1 MKAIVYQKY
10 GAPEVLQLVEIEKPS
25 PKDNEVL
32 IKMKAT
38 TVNSGD
44 ARLRRADPFFVRLV
58 FGLFKPRQPVLGMTV
73 SGVVEQVGQGVTRFR
88 VGDEVFGSTEMR
100 MGAYAQYVCVPE
112 GIALAMK
119 PADWSFEEAASVPFG
134 THTAWRFLKSA
145 QIIPGQKVMIY
156 GASGAV
162 GSAAVQLAKHFGAEV
177 TAACSTSNVELV
189 KSLGADHVLDYTR
202 VDFSTVSEKWEVIF
216 ETVNKIPV
224 GTIARLVKKGGT
236 LILGAAIIKEAIQGM
251 WVSMTRKCKV
261 IAGTHTPTSADM
273 HSLGQLME
281 SGAIQPV
288 IDRVYSLDQMA
299 EAHRYVD
306 AGHKKGNVVVS
317 ID

>member
-1 MKAIVYQKY
+1 MKAIICEKY
-10 GAPEVLQLVEIEKPS
+10 GAPEVLQMTEIEKPI
-25 PKDNEVL
+25 PKDNEIL

-38 TVNSGD
+38 AVNSGD
-44 ARLRRADPFFVRLV
+44 ARLRRADPFLVRLV
-58 FGLFKPRQPVLGMTV
+58 FGLFKPRQSVLGMTV
-73 SGVVEQVGQGVTRFR
+73 AGVVEQVGRGVSLFK

-112 GIALAMK
+112 DIALALK
-119 PADWSFEEAASVPFG
+119 PADWSFETAASVPFG

-145 QIIPGQKVMIY
+145 QMVPGQKVMIY

-177 TAACSTSNVELV
+177 TAVCSTSNVELV
-189 KSLGADHVLDYTR
+189 KSLGADHVMDYTR

-224 GTIARLVKKGGT
+224 GTIARLVKKEGI
-236 LILGAAIIKEAIQGM
+236 LILGAALIMEAFPAL
-251 WVSMTRKCKV
+251 WLNLTRKCRV
-261 IAGTHTPTSADM
+261 MAGTHTPTSADM
-273 HSLGQLME
+273 EAISQLMA

-288 IDRVYSLDQMA
+288 IDGVYPLEQTA

-306 AGHKKGNVVVS
+306 AGHKKGNVVIS
-317 ID
+317 IS

>member
-1 MKAIVYQKY
+1 MKAIICKQY
-10 GAPEVLQLVEIEKPS
+10 GAPEVLQMVEIEKPS

-44 ARLRRADPFFVRLV
+44 CRLRRADPFFVRLV
-58 FGLFKPRQPVLGMTV
+58 FGLFKPRKQVLGMTV

-112 GIALAMK
+112 DIALALK
-119 PADWSFEEAASVPFG
+119 PADWTFEEAASVPFG

-177 TAACSTSNVELV
+177 TAVCSTSNVELV
-189 KSLGADHVLDYTR
+189 KSVGADHVLDYTR
-202 VDFSTVSEKWEVIF
+202 VDFSTVSERWKVDKTPLAISRR
-216 ETVNKIPV
+216 TKPILRM
-224 GTIARLVKKGGT
+224 GLVCRMGQIVDHNR
-236 LILGAAIIKEAIQGM
+236 ILHH
-251 WVSMTRKCKV
+251 C
-261 IAGTHTPTSADM
+261 
-273 HSLGQLME
+273 
-281 SGAIQPV
+281 
-288 IDRVYSLDQMA
+288 
-299 EAHRYVD
+299 
-306 AGHKKGNVVVS
+306 N
-317 ID
+317 